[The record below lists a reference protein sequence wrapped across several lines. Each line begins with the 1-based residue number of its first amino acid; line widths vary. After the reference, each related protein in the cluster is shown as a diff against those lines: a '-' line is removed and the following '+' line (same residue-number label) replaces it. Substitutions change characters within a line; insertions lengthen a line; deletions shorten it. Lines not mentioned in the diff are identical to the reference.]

1 MVDSF
6 FVTKKGSGKRKRTS
20 QNTPDKNNAKPKNTK
35 QGASSDEASDDELG
49 PGGID
54 DMDLMASDVE
64 SEEEIEETPAEKRL
78 RLAKKYIDNLRTNL
92 GTVALY
98 LYSSFRLLNEVCRNC
113 FWSMYI
119 QIGVQYLIASVL
131 PNVGNEDEFDA
142 ADVDKDL
149 ISERL
154 QQDALEASGRL
165 HRALAHQFVLPVQE
179 NAIRKQRGHQLS
191 VTSVAITVNKKFV
204 FTGSK
209 DGSIIKWDVAD
220 GKKVH
225 TFPGGRKGVKGFI
238 GHTDHILSL
247 AVSSDGKYL
256 ASGGKDKLINIWSI
270 NENKHLV
277 VFKHHKDTIS
287 GLAFRKGSNQLYSC
301 SNDRSIKLWNI
312 DELSYVETLFGHQ
325 DTITDIDTLSRENC
339 VTCGGRDRTV
349 RLWKIIDETQL
360 VFRGGGGKRDKA
372 SGTAFVEGS
381 IDVVSLIDEETFLS
395 GSDSGTISLW
405 STTKK
410 KAIFTLPVAHGID
423 ELSQTPRWITSIA
436 SLKYSDVFATG
447 SWDGQIRL
455 WKLGGNLRNF
465 APLATIPMPG
475 VVNALNFNHDISMTS
490 TNAILVAGVG
500 QEHKLGR
507 WLRVKEA
514 KNGVAIIEFTLD
526 KSSQPAAAA
535 DQQ

>member
-6 FVTKKGSGKRKRTS
+6 FVTKKSSGKRRRTGQQTS
-20 QNTPDKNNAKPKNTK
+20 DNSNSKPKNSK
-35 QGASSDEASDDELG
+35 SVSSDEASGDELG

-54 DMDLMASDVE
+54 DMDLQGSEVE
-64 SEEEIEETPAEKRL
+64 SEEEIQETPAEKRL
-78 RLAKKYIDNLRTNL
+78 RLAKKYIDNLRND
-92 GTVALY
+92 
-98 LYSSFRLLNEVCRNC
+98 F
-113 FWSMYI
+113 
-119 QIGVQYLIASVL
+119 
-131 PNVGNEDEFDA
+131 GNEDEFDA

-179 NAIRKQRGHQLS
+179 NAIHKQRGHQLS

-209 DGSIIKWDVAD
+209 DGSIIKWDVAS

-238 GHTDHILSL
+238 GHTDHVLCL
-247 AVSSDGKYL
+247 AISSDGKYL
-256 ASGGKDKLINIWSI
+256 ASGGKDKAINIWSI
-270 NENKHLV
+270 TENTHLG
-277 VFKHHKDTIS
+277 VFKKHKDTIS
-287 GLAFRKGSNQLYSC
+287 GLAFRKGSNQLYSS

-312 DELSYVETLFGHQ
+312 DELAYIETLFGHQ

-349 RLWKIIDETQL
+349 RLWKVIDETQL
-360 VFRGGGGKRDKA
+360 VFRGGGGKKDRNG
-372 SGTAFVEGS
+372 SSFVEGS
-381 IDVVSLIDEETFLS
+381 IDVISLIDEETFLS

-410 KAIFTLPVAHGID
+410 KPIFTLPTAHGID

-447 SWDGQIRL
+447 SWDGHIRL

-465 APLATIPMPG
+465 APLTTIAMPG
-475 VVNALNFNHDISMTS
+475 FINALNFNHDISMTS
-490 TNAILVAGVG
+490 TKAYLVAGVG

-507 WLRVKEA
+507 WLRIKEA
-514 KNGVAIIEFTLD
+514 KNGVAIVEFTLD
-526 KSSQPAAAA
+526 KSAQPEKGI
-535 DQQ
+535 QQ